1 MRLEVSPRAG
11 RTAATVKLGL
21 AIVLVCTLLFCLVD
35 LLGGPI
41 YSLSTKT
48 WLPERRGDKLIGGIE
63 GTVKEADSATRT
75 VRVASGFLGLGSLPV
90 VVTPETII
98 IVQGKLGGFGDLD
111 RRLRVRVAY
120 EILRGRLLATRV
132 HVLDQWSQPSVVAA
146 EPDHERARAPQPLA
160 APAVIPPRAPTRSA
174 TPSVSR
180 RAPPIVIPQSDRATA
195 PATER
200 PTPAP
205 PSALPT
211 AAQDTQAPVPV
222 TVAAPGTPSA
232 PRAGDDA
239 LPTRTEPPHLP
250 AQAP

>member
-90 VVTPETII
+90 VVSLLFPGLICTALSKSAESNPGISAI
-98 IVQGKLGGFGDLD
+98 
-111 RRLRVRVAY
+111 
-120 EILRGRLLATRV
+120 GR
-132 HVLDQWSQPSVVAA
+132 
-146 EPDHERARAPQPLA
+146 
-160 APAVIPPRAPTRSA
+160 
-174 TPSVSR
+174 
-180 RAPPIVIPQSDRATA
+180 
-195 PATER
+195 
-200 PTPAP
+200 
-205 PSALPT
+205 
-211 AAQDTQAPVPV
+211 
-222 TVAAPGTPSA
+222 
-232 PRAGDDA
+232 
-239 LPTRTEPPHLP
+239 
-250 AQAP
+250 

>member
-1 MRLEVSPRAG
+1 MRSFSTCFCHSLRVEHANAPMLRTGASAVPRGPFSDFSAKKARNRYRGSLRAVMRLEVSPRAG

-98 IVQGKLGGFGDLD
+98 IVQGKLGGFGDLA

-132 HVLDQWSQPSVVAA
+132 HVLDQWSQPS
-146 EPDHERARAPQPLA
+146 
-160 APAVIPPRAPTRSA
+160 
-174 TPSVSR
+174 
-180 RAPPIVIPQSDRATA
+180 
-195 PATER
+195 
-200 PTPAP
+200 
-205 PSALPT
+205 
-211 AAQDTQAPVPV
+211 
-222 TVAAPGTPSA
+222 
-232 PRAGDDA
+232 
-239 LPTRTEPPHLP
+239 
-250 AQAP
+250 